1 MKKKELEKLAD
12 SFQAKADTA
21 YRNYQ
26 ETGISR
32 YGSTARRHEK
42 MADAIR
48 MAAEAA
54 DEHYA
59 YINLKLEMSNLAS
72 RAEKAKSSSDK
83 KERIELMEALVRDM
97 IACGR
102 LYGLIG

>member
-12 SFQAKADTA
+12 SFQTKADTA
-21 YRNYQ
+21 FRNYQ

-32 YGSTARRHEK
+32 YCSTARRHEK

-48 MAAEAA
+48 IAAGAA

-72 RAEKAKSSSDK
+72 RAEKVQHSSDE
-83 KERIELMEALVRDM
+83 KERVELVEALVRDM
-97 IACGR
+97 IVCGH

>member
-12 SFQAKADTA
+12 SFQTKADTA
-21 YRNYQ
+21 FRNYQ

-32 YGSTARRHEK
+32 YCSTARRHEK

-59 YINLKLEMSNLAS
+59 YINLKLEMSNFAS
-72 RAEKAKSSSDK
+72 RAEKVQYSSDE
-83 KERIELMEALVRDM
+83 KERAELVEALVRDM

-102 LYGLIG
+102 LHGLIG

>member
-12 SFQAKADTA
+12 SFQTKADTA

-32 YGSTARRHEK
+32 YSSTARRHEE

-48 MAAEAA
+48 MAAQAA
-54 DEHYA
+54 NEHYA
-59 YINLKLEMSNLAS
+59 YTNLKMEMSNFAS
-72 RAEKAKSSSDK
+72 RAQKIGLTADE
-83 KERIELMEALVRDM
+83 KERTKLVEALVHDM
-97 IACGR
+97 IVCGR

>member
-21 YRNYQ
+21 YQNYQ

-32 YGSTARRHEK
+32 YYSTARRNE
-42 MADAIR
+42 MLADAIR
-48 MAAEAA
+48 MAAGAA

-59 YINLKLEMSNLAS
+59 YTNLKLEMSNFAS
-72 RAEKAKSSSDK
+72 RAEKITSSSDE
-83 KERIELMEALVRDM
+83 KERVELVEALVRDM

>member
-12 SFQAKADTA
+12 SFQTKADTA
-21 YRNYQ
+21 YQNYQ

-32 YGSTARRHEK
+32 YSSTARRHEK

-59 YINLKLEMSNLAS
+59 YISLKLEMSNLAS
-72 RAEKAKSSSDK
+72 RAKRVKASSDE
-83 KERIELMEALVRDM
+83 KERTELVDALVRDM

-102 LYGLIG
+102 LYGLIE